1 MGFFYKVEILS
12 YDSGQL
18 HQNSDITWQNGWWY
32 IRYIN
37 EKNCIELFIWF
48 ETTEVQKEIMTE
60 KNDFDRTS
68 ENIEKA
74 LEEWLKKPLIF
85 NKPNSDEK
93 M

>member
-1 MGFFYKVEILS
+1 
-12 YDSGQL
+12 
-18 HQNSDITWQNGWWY
+18 
-32 IRYIN
+32 
-37 EKNCIELFIWF
+37 
-48 ETTEVQKEIMTE
+48 MTE